1 MKKLRNFKCQSG
13 AIIERLVVDGITIV
27 RCECGCEAKK
37 SVTAAR
43 CFNNSATCPGK
54 SPSL

>member
-27 RCECGCEAKK
+27 KCECGCEARRDI
-37 SVTAAR
+37 SAAR
-43 CFNNSATCPGK
+43 YFGNTTGK
-54 SPSL
+54 SPNS